1 MSNLGKQLSTIQNK
15 KNANDIIYTPL
26 PVAIKMMEMCNIT
39 PNMTVL
45 DPCKGAGV
53 FYDNLPEC
61 KKSFCEITE
70 ERDFFDWT
78 EKVDLVIG
86 NPPYS
91 IWTKWIAHTVKIT
104 DKFCYIMNNFNFTD
118 NRMRDII
125 NAGFGITQIHLLKI
139 DWWFSHQYL
148 VVFERN
154 KPSIISFGLSR
165 VLCDICGKRC
175 DRGLKGNSANVCVPK
190 KSKKPSTSMI

>member
-15 KNANDIIYTPL
+15 KNANDVIYTPL
-26 PVAIKMMEMCNIT
+26 PVAIKMMEMCDIT
-39 PNMTVL
+39 PHMTVL
-45 DPCKGAGV
+45 DPCKGTGV

-70 ERDFFDWT
+70 GRDFFDWT
-78 EKVDLVIG
+78 EKVDLIIG

-91 IWTKWIAHTVKIT
+91 IWTKWMAHTVKIT

-154 KPSIISFGLSR
+154 KPSIISFGLRR

-175 DRGLKGNSANVCVPK
+175 DRGLNGNSANVCVPK
-190 KSKKPSTSMI
+190 KSKKPSASMV